1 MTVLRRTGSFEMS
14 VARGA
19 QVISA
24 SASASAS
31 ASFGDDGTSVDF
43 QLSGACH
50 WLEYCTSNER
60 PTKGSGLLGV
70 NVQHR
75 RMLLRSTASVVSTV
89 HIPENRVKL
98 DATTMACASD
108 AQMRTAVKSGQFA
121 SSLRRRRR
129 RAGRAGRAARG
140 ARCWNGLVL
149 VTVTQPYETCAST
162 PGRALDCH
170 RRTQISAC
178 AVLA

>member
-19 QVISA
+19 QVIP
-24 SASASAS
+24 ASASAS
-31 ASFGDDGTSVDF
+31 ASFGDDGTSVDL

-108 AQMRTAVKSGQFA
+108 AQMRTAIKSGQF
-121 SSLRRRRR
+121 SGSLRRRRR
-129 RAGRAGRAARG
+129 RAGRAARG

-149 VTVTQPYETCAST
+149 VTVTQPCETCAST